1 MAAPNLGFDPYVTWG
16 HPRRKTFNN
25 GLDLGVLY
33 IGNTTIP
40 WNGLVTVVDKAAG
53 ISDDGYY
60 IDGIKRL
67 NRVTPSDFEADVEA
81 YTAPSEFSQCDG
93 VKTIFKGFTVTNQQ
107 RIPFNMSYRTMVGN
121 ASVGKD
127 EGYLIHIIYNALATP
142 TDTIYRTKSD
152 QSHLDT
158 MMWKLTTSPDT
169 SIDGVIGAHFII
181 DSREIDPNLL
191 IKLLKLMYGV
201 KGVKNGR
208 LPTPSAILD
217 MFANPKGF
225 GHGPFGHIAFGRI

>member
-1 MAAPNLGFDPYVTWG
+1 MANEGLGFDPYFTWG

-33 IGNTTIP
+33 IDNRSIP

-81 YTAPSEFSQCDG
+81 YTAPSEFAECDG
-93 VKTIFKGFTVTNQQ
+93 SKIIAKGFRVTNQI
-107 RIPFNMSYRTMVGN
+107 RKPFHMAYRTMVGN
-121 ASVGKD
+121 ASTSRD
-127 EGYLIHIIYNALATP
+127 EGYLIHLVYNALAVP
-142 TDTIYRTKSD
+142 TDTIYKTKSD
-152 QSHLDT
+152 STHLDT
-158 MMWKLTTSPDT
+158 MMWKLSTSPDT

-181 DSREIDPNLL
+181 DSREVPPGLL
-191 IKLLKLMYGV
+191 DKILKRVYGTQGV
-201 KGVKNGR
+201 K
-208 LPTPSAILD
+208 PTIPPPREILSIFTD
-217 MFANPKGF
+217 LSGY
-225 GHGPFGHIAFGRI
+225 GYGPYGHITYGK